1 MLITADQIERRSDH
15 KANTGHKLLLLGNHV
30 NPGSEMRGCSKT
42 IMPVNNLDTITIT
55 KIMTMVTF
63 TISMI
68 MTALTEQLQPP
79 QQA

>member
-1 MLITADQIERRSDH
+1 
-15 KANTGHKLLLLGNHV
+15 
-30 NPGSEMRGCSKT
+30 MRGCSKT